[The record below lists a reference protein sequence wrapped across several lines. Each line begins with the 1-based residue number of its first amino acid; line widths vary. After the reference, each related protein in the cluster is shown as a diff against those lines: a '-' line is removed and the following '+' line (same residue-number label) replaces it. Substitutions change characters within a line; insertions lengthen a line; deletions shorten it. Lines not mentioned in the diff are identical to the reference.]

1 MNKVATKKLLVLL
14 FVIVR
19 ALAFLSCY
27 SILLL
32 LDCLL
37 NAHSL
42 LMLLVVLQYFFNM
55 FEKGMRGL
63 VCCPLE
69 VGRVEND

>member
-1 MNKVATKKLLVLL
+1 MGGREDMNKVATKKLLVLL

-42 LMLLVVLQYFFNM
+42 LMLLVL
-55 FEKGMRGL
+55 
-63 VCCPLE
+63 
-69 VGRVEND
+69 